1 MKFSFEKFDRISE
14 RVFVTLKYFLSV
26 LSIVLTSAF
35 VVVLETRV

>member
-1 MKFSFEKFDRISE
+1 MKFLREKSDNISE
-14 RVFVTLKYFLSV
+14 HAFVTLKYLLSV

>member
-1 MKFSFEKFDRISE
+1 MKFLRKKYDSISE
-14 RVFVTLKYFLSV
+14 RAFVTLKYLLSV